1 MIELQAAAGYEL
13 MTAATVCS
21 ESARERRFSLGY
33 RPIREGMVLCKKEGL
48 YWNDITGAPS
58 ESRLHALIGQ
68 RRTERHEM
76 VFFGF
81 EDNAPVFGYIGSHLP
96 TLLPRPPAIPFGSSL
111 SHRSYLNGFMWTF
124 WIPSEENRRER
135 RVFSWPRLV
144 QQGYISGR
152 LNEASRN

>member
-76 VFFGF
+76 GFFLVLRIMPPSLDISAPTSQPCCPARLQYHLEAVSPTAVIWTGSCELSGF
-81 EDNAPVFGYIGSHLP
+81 QAKRIGERDEYFRGPDSYSKD
-96 TLLPRPPAIPFGSSL
+96 SSL
-111 SHRSYLNGFMWTF
+111 
-124 WIPSEENRRER
+124 
-135 RVFSWPRLV
+135 
-144 QQGYISGR
+144 
-152 LNEASRN
+152 AD